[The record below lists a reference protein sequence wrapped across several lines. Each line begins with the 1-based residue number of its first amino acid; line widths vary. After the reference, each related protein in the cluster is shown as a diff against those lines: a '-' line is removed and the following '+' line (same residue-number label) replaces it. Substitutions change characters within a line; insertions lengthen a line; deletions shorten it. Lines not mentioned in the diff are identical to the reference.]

1 MDLIGIVLVMLIYLT
16 IGNMIET
23 WSKPD
28 GAKYSFTIV
37 LAWPV
42 LIIMFIIYE
51 IHCKRK

>member
-1 MDLIGIVLVMLIYLT
+1 MGIYGIVLVILIYLT

-23 WSKPD
+23 LSKPD

-37 LAWPV
+37 FAWPV
-42 LIIMFIIYE
+42 LVIMFIVYE